1 MALRTFTLLL
11 AFLKLA
17 FVRVGLVAIAA
28 IREGNLSFEVAVQVA
43 SHARNLN
50 VFSNQR
56 IFRFGVV
63 EIKAGQKIF
72 PTAGGV
78 AAFTRFLEFTLVG
91 IDVTRGAGIELHVL
105 IKNRAARRFRL
116 VALLARNFDV
126 QASEGITS
134 LRVVKILSCFP
145 TFHVVALSAFVAELP
160 FVRIA
165 VAGSATWRLPKK
177 RFAEVLHLDEFAI
190 GGKHVRGR
198 VALFANQI
206 GVFAL
211 QFVARELVIEFLQ
224 RRIPAN
230 QVEGFTVV
238 FQVAA
243 HAIFSIGI
251 AHLHF
256 KVIAVLGGKILGNF
270 FVAINAF
277 EGRRT
282 GSKGVAGCA
291 L

>member
-105 IKNRAARRFRL
+105 ITNRAARRFRL
-116 VALLARNFDV
+116 VTLLARNSDV
-126 QASEGITS
+126 QASEGIAS
-134 LRVVKILSCFP
+134 L
-145 TFHVVALSAFVAELP
+145 
-160 FVRIA
+160 
-165 VAGSATWRLPKK
+165 
-177 RFAEVLHLDEFAI
+177 
-190 GGKHVRGR
+190 
-198 VALFANQI
+198 
-206 GVFAL
+206 
-211 QFVARELVIEFLQ
+211 
-224 RRIPAN
+224 
-230 QVEGFTVV
+230 
-238 FQVAA
+238 
-243 HAIFSIGI
+243 
-251 AHLHF
+251 
-256 KVIAVLGGKILGNF
+256 
-270 FVAINAF
+270 
-277 EGRRT
+277 
-282 GSKGVAGCA
+282 
-291 L
+291 